1 MTWTIDGK
9 QVLVTG
15 GTSGIGRAT
24 AAQLARLGAHVT
36 ITSRTRSA
44 AEAAATELSRETGAD
59 VQPAAVDLSSLD
71 VVHAFADHY
80 TTSHDRLDVLINN
93 AGTMA
98 GKRRTTPDGF
108 EWTLAV
114 NHLGPFLLTNLLTDL
129 LVHRPPSRVI
139 TVSSE
144 NHRGAKNGLDFDD
157 LQMSSG
163 YTPSKAYAASKLA
176 NILFTAELDR
186 RLEDRGVTARAL
198 HPGVVATNFGK
209 GPDSPR
215 WMGLAMT
222 LLKPVLAT
230 PERGRR
236 PVSTWPPPSPTNSPL
251 ASTGPTANQSS
262 PPNLP
267 STPPPLAN
275 SGRSAADSSASMDE
289 RQPPRTTCGR
299 RSRRPCQRPT
309 MRSMTPTS
317 SPMDCGVAES
327 ARQATC

>member
-71 VVHAFADHY
+71 AVRAFADHY

-129 LVHRPPSRVI
+129 LVAPRH
-139 TVSSE
+139 
-144 NHRGAKNGLDFDD
+144 HRG
-157 LQMSSG
+157 
-163 YTPSKAYAASKLA
+163 
-176 NILFTAELDR
+176 
-186 RLEDRGVTARAL
+186 
-198 HPGVVATNFGK
+198 
-209 GPDSPR
+209 
-215 WMGLAMT
+215 
-222 LLKPVLAT
+222 
-230 PERGRR
+230 
-236 PVSTWPPPSPTNSPL
+236 
-251 ASTGPTANQSS
+251 SS
-262 PPNLP
+262 P
-267 STPPPLAN
+267 
-275 SGRSAADSSASMDE
+275 SAARTIEA
-289 RQPPRTTCGR
+289 PRTGSISTTCR
-299 RSRRPCQRPT
+299 
-309 MRSMTPTS
+309 
-317 SPMDCGVAES
+317 
-327 ARQATC
+327 